1 MKKERAYPWLLLVL
15 GAILLFAGNQDLLVT
30 DPVESNYA
38 ETALEMLRS
47 GDWFSPMIY
56 GHYWYDKPIFYY
68 WELLLSFKLFGV
80 TSFAARLG
88 SALFGLL
95 GIELS
100 YFFVK
105 RLYSAKRAMAASL
118 LLLTSAEYFYIGKA
132 IITDMTL
139 FVFLE
144 MTLMAFYLGY
154 TQKKSSWYYAAYTA
168 AAIGTLVK
176 GPIGLGLPGLIILF
190 FLWWRRDIKALAHMK
205 LVSGGLLY
213 LILTGLWYGPMT
225 VLHGHDF
232 LLNFFGVHNFL
243 RATVSEHPRQN
254 VWYYYFFVF
263 LLGWAPWSFTLPL
276 SGSRR
281 EWTLKI
287 RNFCRHAAYQKKLPE
302 VDVRTAF
309 FASWAFVTVFIFEL
323 VQTKY
328 MTYTF
333 PYMLPFAVF
342 FSSFLVQHERLVK
355 GLAGGALTVYLILTY
370 MVAIPQCR
378 KASAYDAAQIV
389 RTMIRNDTTVVTY
402 GGRYP
407 VSLTYYSGYV
417 TKRLKWKDEI
427 PELLPGALD
436 WIAKNMMPFASIE
449 SLSEDKDILAVV
461 RSGDLQD
468 FETDIDGIWECVHDD
483 GMWMVLRKVVR

>member
-168 AAIGTLVK
+168 AAIGTLV
-176 GPIGLGLPGLIILF
+176 
-190 FLWWRRDIKALAHMK
+190 
-205 LVSGGLLY
+205 Y
-213 LILTGLWYGPMT
+213 NGPMNS
-225 VLHGHDF
+225 D
-232 LLNFFGVHNFL
+232 
-243 RATVSEHPRQN
+243 Q
-254 VWYYYFFVF
+254 
-263 LLGWAPWSFTLPL
+263 
-276 SGSRR
+276 
-281 EWTLKI
+281 
-287 RNFCRHAAYQKKLPE
+287 
-302 VDVRTAF
+302 
-309 FASWAFVTVFIFEL
+309 
-323 VQTKY
+323 
-328 MTYTF
+328 
-333 PYMLPFAVF
+333 
-342 FSSFLVQHERLVK
+342 
-355 GLAGGALTVYLILTY
+355 
-370 MVAIPQCR
+370 
-378 KASAYDAAQIV
+378 
-389 RTMIRNDTTVVTY
+389 
-402 GGRYP
+402 
-407 VSLTYYSGYV
+407 
-417 TKRLKWKDEI
+417 
-427 PELLPGALD
+427 
-436 WIAKNMMPFASIE
+436 
-449 SLSEDKDILAVV
+449 
-461 RSGDLQD
+461 
-468 FETDIDGIWECVHDD
+468 
-483 GMWMVLRKVVR
+483 

>member
-154 TQKKSSWYYAAYTA
+154 TQKKSS
-168 AAIGTLVK
+168 
-176 GPIGLGLPGLIILF
+176 
-190 FLWWRRDIKALAHMK
+190 
-205 LVSGGLLY
+205 
-213 LILTGLWYGPMT
+213 
-225 VLHGHDF
+225 
-232 LLNFFGVHNFL
+232 
-243 RATVSEHPRQN
+243 
-254 VWYYYFFVF
+254 
-263 LLGWAPWSFTLPL
+263 
-276 SGSRR
+276 
-281 EWTLKI
+281 
-287 RNFCRHAAYQKKLPE
+287 
-302 VDVRTAF
+302 
-309 FASWAFVTVFIFEL
+309 
-323 VQTKY
+323 
-328 MTYTF
+328 
-333 PYMLPFAVF
+333 
-342 FSSFLVQHERLVK
+342 
-355 GLAGGALTVYLILTY
+355 
-370 MVAIPQCR
+370 
-378 KASAYDAAQIV
+378 
-389 RTMIRNDTTVVTY
+389 
-402 GGRYP
+402 
-407 VSLTYYSGYV
+407 
-417 TKRLKWKDEI
+417 
-427 PELLPGALD
+427 
-436 WIAKNMMPFASIE
+436 
-449 SLSEDKDILAVV
+449 
-461 RSGDLQD
+461 
-468 FETDIDGIWECVHDD
+468 
-483 GMWMVLRKVVR
+483 